1 MTSLRRILKAVK
13 YRIYA
18 ALYVLR
24 RTVLAPLYG
33 IKLPLNK
40 KICFGTHVKL
50 GSGTRV
56 YFYSGSLQVEK
67 DTVICNYSKI
77 IVGGGKLKIGE
88 NCLLGEYGIYNTFT
102 DLIIGNDVITADRI
116 SFVTNIHQYENID
129 QPIKNQPSV
138 SGPIEI
144 GDGAWI
150 GMNAIILAN
159 THIGKNCV
167 VAAHSVVKGDFPD
180 YCVIG
185 GTPAQILKRYNENTG
200 KWDKVPR
207 TI

>member
-1 MTSLRRILKAVK
+1 MTELRRILKAVK

-24 RTVLAPLYG
+24 RTALAPFYK
-33 IKLPLNK
+33 IKVPLNK
-40 KICFGTHVKL
+40 KISFGTHVKL

-56 YFYSGSLQVEK
+56 YFYGGSLQIER

-77 IVGGGKLKIGE
+77 IVGGGKLKIGK
-88 NCLLGEYGIYNTFT
+88 NCLLGEYGIYNTFA

-116 SFVTNIHQYENID
+116 SFVTNIHQYENVNR
-129 QPIKNQPSV
+129 PIKNQPSI

-144 GDGAWI
+144 GDGTWI
-150 GMNAIILAN
+150 GMNATILAN

-185 GTPAQILKRYNENTG
+185 GTPARILKKYNKNTE